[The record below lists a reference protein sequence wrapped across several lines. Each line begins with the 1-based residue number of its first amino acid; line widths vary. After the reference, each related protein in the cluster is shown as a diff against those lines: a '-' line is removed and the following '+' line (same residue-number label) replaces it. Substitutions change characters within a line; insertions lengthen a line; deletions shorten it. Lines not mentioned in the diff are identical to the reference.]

1 MYIISRRGR
10 KSGVARATGATASLA
25 PMYIYLY
32 LLQGGTNP
40 ISMLGVNTHFLN
52 LAITLVLQISSEIA
66 DILRFN

>member
-1 MYIISRRGR
+1 MALNLHMLFRIYIC
-10 KSGVARATGATASLA
+10 
-25 PMYIYLY
+25 

-52 LAITLVLQISSEIA
+52 LGITLVLKIA

>member
-1 MYIISRRGR
+1 MALNLHMLFRI
-10 KSGVARATGATASLA
+10 
-25 PMYIYLY
+25 YIYLY

>member
-1 MYIISRRGR
+1 MILKRQKLHGI
-10 KSGVARATGATASLA
+10 KSTYAIQNI
-25 PMYIYLY
+25 YNIYLY